1 MKTMIEEVMTTSE
14 SIEALA
20 PDLALA
26 MGEMS
31 NGIKN
36 ADNPFFKSKYTPL
49 DVVLDIIR
57 PALAAHGLFLIQAPG
72 KIGEEAVLV
81 GRIIHK
87 SGQWIQNIISLKEMK
102 EGPQPFGS
110 VTTYLRRYQGMA
122 LCGIAAEDDDA
133 NLAQGNDAK
142 GGTKPATLPKD
153 PTEAQMNAILKGLP
167 DDIKDGLR
175 ICKLGTIEAYQ
186 FYKASKGDLV
196 QLEKMIASKMKE

>member
-87 SGQWIQNIISLKEMK
+87 SGEWIQNMISLKELK
-102 EGPQPFGS
+102 EGPQAFRFCYHLSTSLPGNGPMWDS
-110 VTTYLRRYQGMA
+110 RRG
-122 LCGIAAEDDDA
+122 
-133 NLAQGNDAK
+133 
-142 GGTKPATLPKD
+142 
-153 PTEAQMNAILKGLP
+153 
-167 DDIKDGLR
+167 
-175 ICKLGTIEAYQ
+175 
-186 FYKASKGDLV
+186 
-196 QLEKMIASKMKE
+196 